1 MRNRSPRAR
10 LFGSPAPWCIARTTL
25 PTVSDPRP
33 TPSGI
38 TRDALKRASDL
49 GFVLAGVA
57 PARPSSH
64 EAHVRSWL
72 AEQRH
77 GEMHYLAEPLDVRLD
92 PGRMVPGAKS
102 ILIVADA
109 YPTESERAKG
119 PGGQGAEGPSEREH
133 SSEDVRAGDVG
144 PTHRSPDT
152 DHRSPSP
159 GRIARYAWGDDY
171 HKVMKKRLFA
181 LADALK
187 EAHPDA
193 TFRCCVDTAPLL
205 EREHAARAGMGWIG
219 KHTLLLHPRHG
230 SFLLLGAILTDLD
243 LATSDDLGYPRSL
256 VPPTDRCGTCTRCID
271 ACPTGC
277 IFDPRLNDYPGLQ
290 PHADV
295 TRDRTPPVE
304 PPASPLQR
312 AGDTEG
318 ARSEER
324 GARGESSASPLP
336 KLQRASETGA
346 RSEERGA
353 RGETSASPLP
363 KLQRAGDAEGA
374 RSEEREASV
383 STPPRA
389 IDAARCISYLTI
401 EHRSAIDPDL
411 HAPMGDWLIGCDV
424 CQEVCPYNNAPTP
437 PRSEAKRPESNT
449 PTPPL
454 SEIPGA
460 KRLVSAPTMTPREPL
475 PIHLR
480 YRPRDTLAA
489 GLDPFDVLQWTED
502 DRRRV
507 FRGSA
512 LKRVKLDMLHRN
524 ALIVLTNTAATLP
537 ADDPRRAYVLAEA
550 RRIADDSAATPLVRE
565 TAHVC
570 LHRLRHR
577 SSQSDGCA

>member
-1 MRNRSPRAR
+1 
-10 LFGSPAPWCIARTTL
+10 
-25 PTVSDPRP
+25 
-33 TPSGI
+33 
-38 TRDALKRASDL
+38 
-49 GFVLAGVA
+49 
-57 PARPSSH
+57 
-64 EAHVRSWL
+64 
-72 AEQRH
+72 
-77 GEMHYLAEPLDVRLD
+77 
-92 PGRMVPGAKS
+92 
-102 ILIVADA
+102 
-109 YPTESERAKG
+109 
-119 PGGQGAEGPSEREH
+119 
-133 SSEDVRAGDVG
+133 
-144 PTHRSPDT
+144 
-152 DHRSPSP
+152 
-159 GRIARYAWGDDY
+159 
-171 HKVMKKRLFA
+171 MKKRLFA

-187 EAHPDA
+187 DAHPDA

-243 LATSDDLGYPRSL
+243 LATSEDLGYPRSL

-277 IFDPRLNDYPGLQ
+277 IFDPRRSDYPGL
-290 PHADV
+290 HADADIAAGF
-295 TRDRTPPVE
+295 TGE
-304 PPASPLQR
+304 PPASPLER
-312 AGDTEG
+312 AG
-318 ARSEER
+318 ASH
-324 GARGESSASPLP
+324 ESANKP
-336 KLQRASETGA
+336 
-346 RSEERGA
+346 
-353 RGETSASPLP
+353 
-363 KLQRAGDAEGA
+363 
-374 RSEEREASV
+374 
-383 STPPRA
+383 TPPRA

-401 EHRSAIDPDL
+401 EHRSAIDPGL

-454 SEIPGA
+454 SEIPGV
-460 KRLVSAPTMTPREPL
+460 KRLVSAPTVTPREPL

-480 YRPRDTLAA
+480 YRPRETLAA

-537 ADDPRRAYVLAEA
+537 ADDPHRAYVLAEA